1 MAGFVCNIGYSLLKS
16 KHKMSLL
23 RHMYEV
29 QQTAGGISAFAP
41 VNRGGGIWGSIKGA
55 VASIGKRALS
65 IAAPI
70 AKRFA
75 SSALPLLSNTAQTAA
90 KMAVQ
95 QGLNAAAAG
104 NLRCAAGQ
112 AFAAGRN
119 SVNVSALGRELL
131 NIGRQSAGYG

>member
-1 MAGFVCNIGYSLLKS
+1 
-16 KHKMSLL
+16 MSLL
-23 RHMYEV
+23 RHMYHM
-29 QQTAGGISAFAP
+29 QATGGGIAAFAP
-41 VNRGGGIWGSIKGA
+41 VNRGGGIWSSIKGA

-75 SSALPLLSNTAQTAA
+75 SSALPLLSSTAQNAG
-90 KMAVQ
+90 KMALQ
-95 QGLNAAAAG
+95 QGLNAAVSG
-104 NLRCAAGQ
+104 NLRGAAGQ
-112 AFAAGRN
+112 ALMAGRN